1 MTAFLTNA
9 LRAITGSIIVLLLG
23 GAVAAEAPRQY
34 DIELLVFRNLV
45 ENDGG
50 ERWRPDYRD
59 WFETA
64 EDRPTD
70 TAVVNWL
77 GDSGLHL
84 TRQAAALRASSQY
97 RPVAH
102 LAWRQTVFDRDR
114 AKPVALPATGRQSGA
129 WVDGTV
135 RVAVERYLH
144 LFLDLQLHLP
154 QTASAPEDELQ
165 VHQEPRFKLVEQR
178 RMRSRELHYFDNP
191 RFGVLALITPYEA
204 PVTAEPEPAAPAD
217 PLQP

>member
-1 MTAFLTNA
+1 MA
-9 LRAITGSIIVLLLG
+9 LVTGF
-23 GAVAAEAPRQY
+23 ATAAEAPRQY

-50 ERWRPDYRD
+50 ERWQPDYSD
-59 WFETA
+59 WLESA
-64 EDRPTD
+64 DAAPAGS
-70 TAVVNWL
+70 AVVNWL
-77 GDSGLHL
+77 GDSGLRL

-102 LAWRQTVFDRDR
+102 FAWRQTVSDRDQ
-114 AKPVALPATGRQSGA
+114 AKPVTLPASGRQGGA
-129 WVDGTV
+129 WVEGTA

-144 LFLDLQLHLP
+144 LSLDLQLHLP
-154 QTASAPEDELQ
+154 QTASPPVDEL
-165 VHQEPRFKLVEQR
+165 VAYQEPRFRLVEQR

-204 PVTAEPEPAAPAD
+204 PVSAEPAAAAPAD
-217 PLQP
+217 SIMP

>member
-1 MTAFLTNA
+1 MNAFRTNV
-9 LRAITGSIIVLLLG
+9 LRLITGAVVTLLL
-23 GAVAAEAPRQY
+23 ASAAAAEAPLQY

-50 ERWRPDYRD
+50 ERWRPDYGD

-64 EDRPTD
+64 DDMPTD
-70 TAVVNWL
+70 TAIVNWL
-77 GDSGLHL
+77 GDSALHL

-102 LAWRQTVFDRDR
+102 FAWRQMVFDRDR

-154 QTASAPEDELQ
+154 QTASAPDDEL
-165 VHQEPRFKLVEQR
+165 VAFQEPRFKLIEQR

-204 PVTAEPEPAAPAD
+204 PVSAEPEPAAPAD